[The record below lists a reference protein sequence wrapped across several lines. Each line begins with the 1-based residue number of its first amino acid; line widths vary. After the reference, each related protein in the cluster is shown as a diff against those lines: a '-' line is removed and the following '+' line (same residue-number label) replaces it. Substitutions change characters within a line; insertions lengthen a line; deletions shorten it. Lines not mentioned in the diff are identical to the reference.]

1 MPFPNIVPTGRQ
13 YDSGDY
19 PVRSFRSQSG
29 VETRIL
35 YGDTRTGMQL
45 KLSFDN
51 IADTL
56 AESFLTHF
64 EEVRGTFSAF
74 ALPANTLGG
83 WSGSTTAL
91 DAAAANQWRYD
102 GPPQIV
108 NNRPGVSSVQVS
120 LLGVL

>member
-1 MPFPNIVPTGRQ
+1 MPFPNIIPTGRQ

-19 PVRSFRSQSG
+19 PVKSFRSQSG

-51 IADTL
+51 IADSL
-56 AESFLTHF
+56 ADSFLTHF
-64 EEVRGTFSAF
+64 EEVRGTFSTF
-74 ALPANTLGG
+74 TLPANTLVG
-83 WSGSTTAL
+83 WSGSSGSL
-91 DAAAANQWRYD
+91 DAATANKWRYE
-102 GPPQIV
+102 GPPQIT
-108 NNRPGVSSVQVS
+108 NNRPGVSSVQVN